1 MSGKKKTCPVN
12 WRAVAE
18 SYIEVIDKRLAE
30 SATVEIVTGPD
41 VDREHMDDGT
51 VDTVG
56 VSATV
61 RVRFPLPAV
70 PDGLVLHAEDLHP
83 AGDGWTSPAWEGVLD
98 SLDDLPGKTGNLALK
113 PRHVFLPRVKNFDK
127 YKQPASDQDQSQK
140 RQHPISDGTPV
151 GRSTLI
157 GCRVEMGFRRYCLY
171 YGVHKPPC

>member
-18 SYIEVIDKRLAE
+18 SYIEAIDKRLAE

-98 SLDDLPGKTGNLALK
+98 SLDDLPQKIEALIVDRLYEAD
-113 PRHVFLPRVKNFDK
+113 PWGEVLTFRFSVLDDGVYIHGATPFGVLIFDVE
-127 YKQPASDQDQSQK
+127 
-140 RQHPISDGTPV
+140 GTP
-151 GRSTLI
+151 
-157 GCRVEMGFRRYCLY
+157 
-171 YGVHKPPC
+171 